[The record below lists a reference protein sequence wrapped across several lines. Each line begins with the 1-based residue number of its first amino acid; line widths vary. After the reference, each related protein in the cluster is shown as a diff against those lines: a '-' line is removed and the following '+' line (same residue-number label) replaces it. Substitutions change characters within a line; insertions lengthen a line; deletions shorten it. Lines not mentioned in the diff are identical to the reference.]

1 MMTQEVMITFIL
13 LKSYKF
19 TFGLVSSFCK
29 NKCIYHLRCWFSL
42 KIASFFFVLR
52 QMVAAHINHSP
63 IKTCYRKFFS
73 FLLFPNAFYFIPT
86 ASPVFR

>member
-1 MMTQEVMITFIL
+1 M
-13 LKSYKF
+13 
-19 TFGLVSSFCK
+19 LVF
-29 NKCIYHLRCWFSL
+29 L